1 MSDSVDLGSI
11 FASVGLNLAPLE
23 AGVAGVKASVGA
35 VTAELRKVDAAAP
48 GSKLKAGMTPAIAA
62 LDQTAASAAKTG
74 KEVTKLGGL
83 NPGAKLGTS
92 IMSVLPALGTLAA
105 GIAALGIGAAK
116 MSADF
121 DTSLN
126 QVRNNTTM
134 SAKDF
139 DVMRKAV
146 IQMGNESGASF
157 DDLAKG
163 FMHVENFGY
172 QGADAVKILD
182 AAMKSAVATG
192 GSVADT
198 ADILAKA
205 MTEFSFKAADA
216 GRVMNVLH
224 LAAADGN
231 MTLEQFDSVAGRA
244 FSAAAN
250 LGAGFTATSAAITAL
265 TQHGFD
271 AAEAVTQVA
280 DVFQHLLQQSK
291 STKEELARLSAQT
304 GIPLTEDFTA
314 AGIKAKDLYGIFV
327 DLALATQNHAEEVFK
342 LVPALRGGQGAMALA
357 GTAAQSYTTDLQ
369 RQNAAL
375 KGDLDP
381 STAGY
386 TRTLQTFNQQVAIVS
401 NEIKSE
407 FLPVGEKMIPVF
419 RDAIPFIKG
428 VADVLKDVLT
438 VFSELPRP
446 LQDSVIAFGAVKT
459 ALDAV
464 GISIGVSKAAGLL
477 GRFGALGVAEGEAAE
492 AGVVAFSLGN
502 PFMFAL
508 AGVAAALT
516 GIVGLYGQWQD
527 KQDALAAK
535 AAALKASTDT
545 PDTRTNI
552 AAQVGINQAKS
563 KAIQGEI
570 DNPSTAPGYI
580 NPTTARTGMTQQA
593 REASNAA
600 LVVKLRSDKAAI
612 DASTAALQ
620 GDLAGTGDLANARRN
635 LIRSTS
641 EAAALITANTAEEGR
656 IRIRLAS
663 VGTGANAYSGRGAPY
678 NQTADHARL
687 TELLRVTALLAQDR
701 IKNLAVLSHLS
712 SSAAVD
718 NVAGSLGTDAG
729 NDVGE
734 KIAHAAWSKQLTI
747 DRADYNRGCARLA
760 RETISSVTPLFDN
773 IWDRSPHATA
783 ITDLARF
790 RAAGL
795 AMPFKAGTAVPPG
808 SMLFSQTMGEGSGH
822 VQTVGDNGNRFD
834 QHGENY
840 YALKNFQ
847 WYVPPPGTPGA
858 RKGAGGALSDD
869 QMSAVQA
876 DRDDTY
882 SVTHDDYQNRRHDA
896 YQRYDE
902 DVSKAAGDPVA
913 LKAAKERLHAFLAD
927 IAKDKKKQ
935 DDEDAA
941 LQAKQTAR
949 LEKTQDTQI
958 SIAARHATSLA
969 GTMASIYGTQ
979 GDLDAAGSDPV
990 RFAKERAAAQEAFQ
1004 HSVRAI
1010 SNDSTGIGRFPSQEQ
1025 IKDTIAAYRL
1035 MQTRLAEVATEQGTY
1050 DADQADKEQAK
1061 ADRVQAK
1068 EDKRQKNLYLTDKQ
1082 ANGAGYLSYL
1092 NNQDQSA
1099 KSSGDDDRDASLQQD
1114 IAGVQAPSSAI
1125 AAATAEAQKALWK
1138 TAGGSMN
1145 EYFQDERT
1153 QLAAQADDFA
1163 KSGVAQ
1169 DEIDTYVALKG
1180 KVIDAEQAAATT
1192 TKAFDAL
1199 KEEFEDGKLSAIRYE
1214 EALRALAA
1222 TSSDPAQEK
1231 LLDDAIRGAGKDAE
1245 KANPYNAL
1253 ADSFK
1258 GDIGTNIVGK
1268 FFDEMIEKGKLAKNF
1283 FKSFVEDMKK
1293 MIAELAEKF
1302 AMAQIFGSRFGGGMN
1317 FSGAGNGAQVTS
1329 YASGLVNTYY
1339 GGGQGG
1345 GSKGSGIANL
1355 LGGLFGQSKS
1365 NGLGPT
1371 IPQTSPQWPVVDQAP
1386 NVAGGGVAQG
1396 SLIANLFG
1404 PQAGAPTSGPS
1415 TPSAGAPGG
1424 GAGGASALAG
1434 MAPLLTKGVGSLFGS
1449 GAGAGF
1455 AAAMPWIGGGL
1466 LAAQLLFGKKFH
1478 LFSEGGVVPG
1488 VGVHDRVPAM
1498 LTPGE
1503 GVLTRDQMRAGS
1515 GGGGRGMPPI
1525 TINHY
1530 GDVNGVEGLNTMAD
1544 TIGYHVYQRLPVA
1557 TS

>member
-139 DVMRKAV
+139 DAMKKAV
-146 IQMGNESGASF
+146 IALGDESGASL
-157 DDLAKG
+157 DGLAQG
-163 FMHVENFGY
+163 FMHIMNFGY
-172 QGADAVKILD
+172 SSADATNILN

-192 GSVADT
+192 SDVADT
-198 ADILAKA
+198 ADVLAKGIH
-205 MTEFSFKAADA
+205 EFGISASKAGEA
-216 GRVMNVLH
+216 MNVMH
-224 LAAADGN
+224 LAAAEGN
-231 MTLEQFDSVAGRA
+231 MTLEQFDQAAGPA
-244 FSAAAN
+244 MAEAAN
-250 LGAGFTATSAAITAL
+250 LGVSLIDVAAAMSALTRHGLDASEAATQVKDVLQHIISPGKEAQKELAELSKTSGVDLVGDFTQAGLKAKGLIGVLQDVATATHGNGEEVYKLIAAQRGGIGAMI
-265 TQHGFD
+265 
-271 AAEAVTQVA
+271 
-280 DVFQHLLQQSK
+280 
-291 STKEELARLSAQT
+291 LA
-304 GIPLTEDFTA
+304 GN
-314 AGIKAKDLYGIFV
+314 GAKDYKDIIES
-327 DLALATQNHAEEVFK
+327 LAQ
-342 LVPALRGGQGAMALA
+342 AMD
-357 GTAAQSYTTDLQ
+357 G
-369 RQNAAL
+369 
-375 KGDLDP
+375 KVDP
-381 STAGY
+381 STEGFN
-386 TRTLQTFNQQVAIVS
+386 RSLNTLNQQAARLT
-401 NEIKSE
+401 NEIKTD
-407 FLPVGEKMIPVF
+407 FIPVGEDLVPIF
-419 RDAIPFIKG
+419 QNAIPFIKG
-428 VADVLKDVLT
+428 TADVLKDVLT
-438 VFSELPRP
+438 VF
-446 LQDSVIAFGAVKT
+446 T
-459 ALDAV
+459 ALPTPIQDAILLTGTLKLGFEGLKLAAATLGIEIGGV
-464 GISIGVSKAAGLL
+464 GTGLIGKFGLL
-477 GRFGALGVAEGEAAE
+477 KVAEGEVAGEGTTIFAA
-492 AGVVAFSLGN
+492 ASPYML
-502 PFMFAL
+502 AL
-508 AGVAAALT
+508 AGVALAVLLIKDNWDKAKKAHDDYAAEQASNYANVPGESYTDIADHASL
-516 GIVGLYGQWQD
+516 
-527 KQDALAAK
+527 LAADK
-535 AAALKASTDT
+535 TNVTNLTQQIADLNKGGPLASQFTSNGETPQISQNEFAHALQNLQTQLKQAQQGVATLTPIVFQESQPYNST
-545 PDTRTNI
+545 PF
-552 AAQVGINQAKS
+552 
-563 KAIQGEI
+563 
-570 DNPSTAPGYI
+570 PSA
-580 NPTTARTGMTQQA
+580 PTTAIGEGIA
-593 REASNAA
+593 NAA
-600 LVVKLRSDKAAI
+600 FQKQIGLDRA
-612 DASTAALQ
+612 
-620 GDLAGTGDLANARRN
+620 
-635 LIRSTS
+635 
-641 EAAALITANTAEEGR
+641 
-656 IRIRLAS
+656 
-663 VGTGANAYSGRGAPY
+663 AYSR
-678 NQTADHARL
+678 RCM
-687 TELLRVTALLAQDR
+687 E
-701 IKNLAVLSHLS
+701 
-712 SSAAVD
+712 
-718 NVAGSLGTDAG
+718 
-729 NDVGE
+729 
-734 KIAHAAWSKQLTI
+734 
-747 DRADYNRGCARLA
+747 LA
-760 RETISSVTPLFDN
+760 RETVQSVTHAFDKV
-773 IWDRSPHATA
+773 WDRSPDASALTN
-783 ITDLARF
+783 LARF
-790 RAAGL
+790 KAAGL
-795 AMPFKAGTAVPPG
+795 AKPYKPGMALPPG

-1068 EDKRQKNLYLTDKQ
+1068 EDKRQKDLYLTDKQ

-1293 MIAELAEKF
+1293 MIAELLKDY
-1302 AMAQIFGSRFGGGMN
+1302 AMGQLFGARFGGGMN
-1317 FSGAGNGAQVTS
+1317 FSGAGA
-1329 YASGLVNTYY
+1329 
-1339 GGGQGG
+1339 GGGNG
-1345 GSKGSGIANL
+1345 KGSGIGNL